1 MKSPRFIY
9 LTLSA
14 ASIAAF
20 ALPEVTQ
27 AQTWS
32 GASNN
37 NWNNAGNWSALP
49 VSGGSLVFTSATGV
63 GGLNLNNDLTSGSF
77 TLGGTTAITFNAG
90 AGAYVIG
97 DGTTTANAGNAFI
110 LGGNVLNNS
119 TSLQTINN
127 SFSTTAART
136 FTTTASGGDIML
148 TGVISGASGGVTKAG
163 SGTLTLT
170 NTANSFTGA
179 VSVSAGTLRA
189 SDSTVY
195 AAGDQNIT
203 TTVLGQATS
212 NGVSFAGNA
221 NVKTLD
227 LRYNGQSDATAQKLQ
242 LLNSKGGNLLINAS
256 STNSTINVDR
266 ESGTGTNK
274 TIAFFNS
281 NIANGSVLGVTGA
294 NGYSLGLGTLSVG
307 TGGAAGNITIS
318 PTTANVTIGNVN
330 NAGTT
335 GFAHTLVLDGTSS
348 GNTITGVM
356 ANSATGGG
364 VLSVTKQN
372 SSTWTFSGVNTYTGA
387 TAINGGKLTIA
398 STGRINATSGVSIG
412 AGEFNYNSATALS
425 QGVSFSGTG
434 GTLRGTGTI
443 TPAVSVTSGNTV
455 AAGTDTS
462 TLGTL
467 TFGGSLTGTTGA
479 TFSLKLNSGTV
490 LSDHINAAGI
500 SLGGVTLALIDLG
513 SVTLTSGTFTILHST
528 STSISGTFFGLNEG
542 ASITVGFSSYIISYA
557 ANSGKDITLTA
568 IPEPSTWA
576 AFAGVLALASAL
588 LARRSR
594 RAV

>member
-63 GGLNLNNDLTSGSF
+63 GGLNLNNDLTSGSSP
-77 TLGGTTAITFNAG
+77 LGGTTAITFNAG